1 MVASCLAYQ
10 FYFCFYFIMPFAWF
24 KVFTVTRLLYL
35 ASWEWFYTVIV
46 AEIDPKL
53 WSYPVIAGLPQARA
67 WGQAGDAEMW
77 FASQCPARHFS
88 RCFVAYSFE
97 IRRHNF
103 PKTINTGRRLLV
115 REGCIMRFGGWG
127 GCIVPGDAT
136 PCCSCCVCC
145 RSCLLTFEEK
155 RPHEQQER
163 KENVRHMLMKTIV

>member
-1 MVASCLAYQ
+1 MQATIKQHAWSMVASCLAYQ
-10 FYFCFYFIMPFAWF
+10 FFFCFYFIMPFAWF
-24 KVFTVTRLLYL
+24 KFFTVTRLLYL

-97 IRRHNF
+97 IRPHNF
-103 PKTINTGRRLLV
+103 PRKDNKHGKTSFSQGRMYNEVWGGGLYCSLLQLLRLLQKLSSDIW
-115 REGCIMRFGGWG
+115 REASSW
-127 GCIVPGDAT
+127 AT
-136 PCCSCCVCC
+136 
-145 RSCLLTFEEK
+145 RT
-155 RPHEQQER
+155 
-163 KENVRHMLMKTIV
+163 